1 MVDIMTVL
9 KLRKSR
15 LTVDSV
21 SAGRVWLEVNVL
33 FSRQEFGMNLWFN
46 KSKPI
51 NICKECV

>member
-1 MVDIMTVL
+1 MVDVMPVL

-15 LTVDSV
+15 LIVDSI

-33 FSRQEFGMNLWFN
+33 FSRQEFGMNLCFK

-51 NICKECV
+51 NISKECV